1 MSGTWHSSKK
11 GTASSPVKTTQDKNH
26 TDAATVAASLVM
38 PFFGKR
44 DKEKESSK
52 KSTNMLKKDDKSSPS
67 LEDRYELKDLLGT

>member
-1 MSGTWHSSKK
+1 MAEQLEQAVQSS
-11 GTASSPVKTTQDKNH
+11 QDKTRSTH
-26 TDAATVAASLVM
+26 TAAVAASLVM

-44 DKEKESSK
+44 DKEKESRK

>member
-1 MSGTWHSSKK
+1 LQSSKK

-26 TDAATVAASLVM
+26 TDAAAVAASLAM

>member
-1 MSGTWHSSKK
+1 
-11 GTASSPVKTTQDKNH
+11 
-26 TDAATVAASLVM
+26 M

-52 KSTNMLKKDDKSSPS
+52 KNTNMLKKYDKSSPS